1 MGISTDPYVSAAQW
15 TNPDTKS
22 AVNTPQTRGKYNTYV
37 ETMFAEHKF
46 RVFYSNWTHRF
57 QELD

>member
-22 AVNTPQTRGKYNTYV
+22 AVNTPQTRSKYRTYV
-37 ETMFAEHKF
+37 SVSAEYKF
-46 RVFYSNWTHRF
+46 RNLYSNWTHRF
-57 QELD
+57 QELV